1 MFISQLFKNR
11 KLFLC
16 SVNCVYFYLNKY
28 FILFFCSEVSLGPIF
43 MKTPAAHFELHAN
56 MVGHLREIMTVFLV
70 YGISA

>member
-28 FILFFCSEVSLGPIF
+28 LILFFCSEVSLGPNF

-56 MVGHLREIMTVFLV
+56 MVGHLGEIMTVFLV